1 MNACTARKESP
12 VKFTPFAI
20 VLLAATLTACT
31 STPLNTPDVTDRT
44 ATPVNSGGAGSGSAG
59 TGQGTG
65 ASTIAKVEIDPLN
78 DPKGVLAKRS
88 IFFEYDSY
96 EIQPAGRAVVE
107 EHSKYLRGK
116 PNAQI
121 RIEGHA
127 DERGG
132 REYNLAL
139 GQKRADAVRRAMAL
153 LGVTDKQ
160 MEAVSFGK
168 EKPMDPGHDEAAW
181 AKNRRVDIAY
191 PGK

>member
-1 MNACTARKESP
+1 MKLKSLAA
-12 VKFTPFAI
+12 
-20 VLLAATLTACT
+20 VLLAATLAACNT
-31 STPLNTPDVTDRT
+31 TPLNTPDVTD
-44 ATPVNSGGAGSGSAG
+44 ATVKPTNGAGTG
-59 TGQGTG
+59 TGQTGNGQGTG
-65 ASTIAKVEIDPLN
+65 ASTIAKVEVDPLN
-78 DPKGVLAKRS
+78 DPKGVLANRS

-96 EIQPAGRAVVE
+96 EIQAAGRSVVE

-139 GQKRADAVRRAMAL
+139 GQKRAEAVRRAMAL
-153 LGVTDKQ
+153 LGVADKQ

-181 AKNRRVDIAY
+181 AKNRRADIAY
-191 PGK
+191 VGK